1 MEYVQRTGCCV
12 SAWDPFLSLQ
22 HPTDAGLNSR
32 SLRNLPIQA
41 PMEAAAAISEQ
52 LVARVKASLERR
64 VAKEAEFEGEG
75 AWDEE
80 DNDLLEEQIAP
91 EEVCA

>member
-1 MEYVQRTGCCV
+1 
-12 SAWDPFLSLQ
+12 
-22 HPTDAGLNSR
+22 
-32 SLRNLPIQA
+32 
-41 PMEAAAAISEQ
+41 MEAAAAISEQ

-91 EEVCA
+91 EEVHMCLTRAVPFFYGMPMYHFRPQKCTC

>member
-1 MEYVQRTGCCV
+1 
-12 SAWDPFLSLQ
+12 
-22 HPTDAGLNSR
+22 
-32 SLRNLPIQA
+32 
-41 PMEAAAAISEQ
+41 MEAAAAISEQ

-91 EEVCA
+91 EEVCALLERCVPLWFAYPVRPHVLVTVREAMVSRLSHPQLRA

>member
-1 MEYVQRTGCCV
+1 MAIFSSLTG
-12 SAWDPFLSLQ
+12 
-22 HPTDAGLNSR
+22 
-32 SLRNLPIQA
+32 QA
-41 PMEAAAAISEQ
+41 PLEAARAISEQ

-64 VAKEAEFEGEG
+64 ASKEAEFEGEG

-91 EEVCA
+91 EEVCMPCCDVQYLRSVVIAAQGR

>member
-1 MEYVQRTGCCV
+1 
-12 SAWDPFLSLQ
+12 
-22 HPTDAGLNSR
+22 
-32 SLRNLPIQA
+32 
-41 PMEAAAAISEQ
+41 MEAAGAISEQ

-64 VAKEAEFEGEG
+64 ASKEAEFEGEG

-91 EEVCA
+91 EEVCSSLAAK